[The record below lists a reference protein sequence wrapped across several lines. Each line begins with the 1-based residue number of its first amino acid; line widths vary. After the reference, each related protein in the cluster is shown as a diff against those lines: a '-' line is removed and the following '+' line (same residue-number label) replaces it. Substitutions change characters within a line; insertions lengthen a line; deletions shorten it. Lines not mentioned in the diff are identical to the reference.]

1 MREVLTVAEE
11 QQRRELLRN
20 YYAGYEQFR
29 SLFDTTL
36 AFRLAQSEAQPLRT
50 LQKLAGDLRYDASL
64 ISEGYR
70 AEVRPDPTDSTVQ
83 WIDRY
88 KDGAQR
94 AIVDAYWAHKPE
106 IKLNE
111 QLAEQAQAYAIQQQ
125 HYAPVVHAERS
136 QQLAMETLSRE
147 QDFGVSV

>member
-1 MREVLTVAEE
+1 MREVLTAAEE
-11 QQRRELLRN
+11 QQRRELLGN
-20 YYAGYEQFR
+20 YYAGYEQFKN
-29 SLFDTTL
+29 LFDATL
-36 AFRLAQSEAQPLRT
+36 TFRLVQSEAPPLKT
-50 LQKLAGDLRYDASL
+50 LQKLADDLRYDASL

-106 IKLNE
+106 VKLSE
-111 QLAEQAQAYAIQQQ
+111 QTAEEQ
-125 HYAPVVHAERS
+125 HYAYAVHAERS
-136 QQLAMETLSRE
+136 QQVAIDTLSLQ
-147 QDFGVSV
+147 QDCGVSV